1 MGVGPIS
8 IDQGEFGSQLSLAK
22 AAASGLHSKNGMQKS
37 STGLQVPEVK
47 NIWATY
53 DQLTNQINA
62 LESLLLGDL
71 KRVDQVGQNK
81 VELDTQYAK

>member
-1 MGVGPIS
+1 MR
-8 IDQGEFGSQLSLAK
+8 
-22 AAASGLHSKNGMQKS
+22 
-37 STGLQVPEVK
+37 VPEVK

>member
-1 MGVGPIS
+1 
-8 IDQGEFGSQLSLAK
+8 
-22 AAASGLHSKNGMQKS
+22 MQKS
-37 STGLQVPEVK
+37 SISLRVPEVK